1 MIRRLLLI
9 LTISIFVLSCTKENN
24 APKRSLGFEF
34 YPLKKGNIWVY
45 DVDSTF
51 YDKFYN
57 GRSTNYVF
65 QLKDSIADTYMSMV
79 GDTVYRFERY
89 KKTADSKVWTYQ
101 KTFTRSIHLR
111 SAEENIDN
119 QIFVRFIFPPKLGA
133 SWNGNSRNILEKQN
147 YSVTKFPERLEIG
160 NTMYD
165 SVAVVQQSDEFNLI
179 QEDIVSESY
188 AKGIGLIKKE
198 IRQIEKDISSGKI
211 MHGTICTIDLNR
223 FNRVP

>member
-1 MIRRLLLI
+1 MER
-9 LTISIFVLSCTKENN
+9 
-24 APKRSLGFEF
+24 
-34 YPLKKGNIWVY
+34 
-45 DVDSTF
+45 
-51 YDKFYN
+51 
-57 GRSTNYVF
+57 
-65 QLKDSIADTYMSMV
+65 QL
-79 GDTVYRFERY
+79 
-89 KKTADSKVWTYQ
+89 Q
-101 KTFTRSIHLR
+101 KHF
-111 SAEENIDN
+111 
-119 QIFVRFIFPPKLGA
+119 G
-133 SWNGNSRNILEKQN
+133 KQN